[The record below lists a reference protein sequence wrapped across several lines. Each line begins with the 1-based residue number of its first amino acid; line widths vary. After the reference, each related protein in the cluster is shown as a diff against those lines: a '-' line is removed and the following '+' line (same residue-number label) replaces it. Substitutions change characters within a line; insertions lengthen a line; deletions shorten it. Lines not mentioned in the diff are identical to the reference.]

1 MSTISCPLFSTL
13 SIASVSH
20 TMSVHSTMFPVYRPF
35 ELERVMPVSSGLK
48 TRSSNKTVLPL
59 GGDSTPVVHAQEP
72 ALPHITQTLAD
83 CTPTTM
89 DREPA
94 SPNLTP
100 TPADSNPVPV
110 DTAPSPP
117 QSSQKRAVS
126 KAAPVPKGPVLSRR
140 TPTPPV
146 STPIPVEEAQPASRS
161 LASIAFD
168 VVKSY
173 VRIFPSWKYYTE
185 DEGKCQLQVFVQ
197 ELCVSNVIHGN
208 YFASSH
214 TSYLHDG
221 YNTTNFP
228 IFLYR
233 EGPIWKLGMR

>member
-1 MSTISCPLFSTL
+1 
-13 SIASVSH
+13 
-20 TMSVHSTMFPVYRPF
+20 
-35 ELERVMPVSSGLK
+35 
-48 TRSSNKTVLPL
+48 
-59 GGDSTPVVHAQEP
+59 
-72 ALPHITQTLAD
+72 
-83 CTPTTM
+83 M

-110 DTAPSPP
+110 DTTPSPP
-117 QSSQKRAVS
+117 QSSQTRAVS
-126 KAAPVPKGPVLSRR
+126 KATPLPKGPVLPRR
-140 TPTPPV
+140 TPTPLV
-146 STPIPVEEAQPASRS
+146 SMPIPVEEAQPASRS
-161 LASIAFD
+161 LAAIAFD
-168 VVKSY
+168 VVK
-173 VRIFPSWKYYTE
+173 YYTK

-208 YFASSH
+208 YFALSH

>member
-1 MSTISCPLFSTL
+1 MSTVSCPLFSTL

-20 TMSVHSTMFPVYRPF
+20 TMFVHSAMLPVYQPF
-35 ELERVMPVSSGLK
+35 ELERVMPVSSGVK
-48 TRSSNKTVLPL
+48 TRSSNKIVLPL
-59 GGDSTPVVHAQEP
+59 GGDSNPVVHAREP

-83 CTPTTM
+83 FTPTAM

-100 TPADSNPVPV
+100 TPADSNPVQV
-110 DTAPSPP
+110 DTTPSPP
-117 QSSQKRAVS
+117 KSSQTRAFS
-126 KAAPVPKGPVLSRR
+126 KESLVPKVSVLPRR

-146 STPIPVEEAQPASRS
+146 STPIYVEGAQPAIHS

-185 DEGKCQLQVFVQ
+185 DEGKCQLQVFV
-197 ELCVSNVIHGN
+197 
-208 YFASSH
+208 
-214 TSYLHDG
+214 
-221 YNTTNFP
+221 
-228 IFLYR
+228 
-233 EGPIWKLGMR
+233 

>member
-20 TMSVHSTMFPVYRPF
+20 TMSVHSTMFPVYQPF
-35 ELERVMPVSSGLK
+35 EMERVMPVSSRLK
-48 TRSSNKTVLPL
+48 TRSSNKTVLPIA
-59 GGDSTPVVHAQEP
+59 GDSTLVVHAQEP

-89 DREPA
+89 DKEPA

-100 TPADSNPVPV
+100 TPADSNLVLF

-117 QSSQKRAVS
+117 QSSQTRAIS

-146 STPIPVEEAQPASRS
+146 SMPIPVRKHNQ
-161 LASIAFD
+161 L
-168 VVKSY
+168 VV
-173 VRIFPSWKYYTE
+173 V
-185 DEGKCQLQVFVQ
+185 
-197 ELCVSNVIHGN
+197 
-208 YFASSH
+208 
-214 TSYLHDG
+214 
-221 YNTTNFP
+221 
-228 IFLYR
+228 
-233 EGPIWKLGMR
+233 